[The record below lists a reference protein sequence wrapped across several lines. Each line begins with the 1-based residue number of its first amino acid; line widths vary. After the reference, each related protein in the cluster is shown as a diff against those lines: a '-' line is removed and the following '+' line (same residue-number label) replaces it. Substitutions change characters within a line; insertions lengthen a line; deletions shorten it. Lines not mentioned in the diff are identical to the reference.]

1 MKNILKT
8 KLKQYWGS
16 HKESIRVNLT
26 LAGFAT
32 IVIIG
37 ISCLTWMVW
46 YACETI
52 NDHMEKIKKVEMYEK
67 MALNHT
73 RDIYINRLESKY
85 DASREE
91 LAVAIDKYIDSIAPT
106 ADLDALNIIDLSS
119 KYNVDL
125 RLILAQGHV
134 ESHFGTKGTA
144 ARTNSVFNVG
154 AFDGHS
160 ASIQIKN
167 GYGYRHPDFSV
178 EPYLKLLTSRYLVE
192 GKSEEDLLENFVDK
206 NGLRYASS
214 KNYENA
220 LKSRWREIDSLTNI
234 TEKYSIYKKYKM
246 KLGR

>member
-1 MKNILKT
+1 MKEFFKTIGSWISNINNLKLYKFVIMVSILLPITVGCGLKVGDVIADRLLNGFQT
-8 KLKQYWGS
+8 KY
-16 HKESIRVNLT
+16 SIK
-26 LAGFAT
+26 
-32 IVIIG
+32 
-37 ISCLTWMVW
+37 
-46 YACETI
+46 Y
-52 NDHMEKIKKVEMYEK
+52 
-67 MALNHT
+67 T
-73 RDIYINRLESKY
+73 RDVYIHRLESKY
-85 DASREE
+85 DASREA
-91 LAVAIDKYIDSIAPT
+91 LAEEIDKYIDSVAPT
-106 ADLDALNIIDLSS
+106 ADLDALNLIDLSS

-160 ASIQIKN
+160 ASMQIKN

-192 GKSEEDLLENFVDK
+192 GKSEEDLLESFVDK
-206 NGLRYASS
+206 NGSRYASS

-220 LKSRWREIDSLTNI
+220 LKSRWKEIDSVTNI
-234 TEKYSIYKKYKM
+234 TEKYSIYKKYKL